1 MCDHSNKIGKQQL
14 VGQTAQEW
22 TLSTC
27 ASFWILDSESLNWTT
42 PWWVLNQA
50 KKISLISKAWK
61 RNQPRQSHLTGFPS
75 FLPFSSLRKP
85 ATSLS
90 RCLDQGSPWSPSAW
104 CQNDAGRAEQP
115 MLEGNWRGW
124 RRPWEENTS
133 RRRGGAGNQAKWQER
148 TKAVWRNLLPS
159 VLLMLWSIAQT
170 DKQQRID

>member
-1 MCDHSNKIGKQQL
+1 MCDHSNKTGKQQL

-27 ASFWILDSESLNWTT
+27 ASFLNPGFWIVELNTFPTVWCLNL
-42 PWWVLNQA
+42 PSMGFKSSKKNVL
-50 KKISLISKAWK
+50 ISLISKAWK
-61 RNQPRQSHLTGFPS
+61 SNQPRQSHRTGFPS

-90 RCLDQGSPWSPSAW
+90 RCLDQGSSWSPSAW

-124 RRPWEENTS
+124 RGPWEE
-133 RRRGGAGNQAKWQER
+133 NQAKWQER
-148 TKAVWRNLLPS
+148 TEAV
-159 VLLMLWSIAQT
+159 
-170 DKQQRID
+170 